1 MRTCLG
7 VTASG
12 HGGDPGQAQQV
23 VSGHG
28 CLSLHT
34 TVGGE
39 LDSERAVEEDWGS
52 GEVAVAYKR

>member
-1 MRTCLG
+1 M
-7 VTASG
+7 
-12 HGGDPGQAQQV
+12 
-23 VSGHG
+23 VSRHG

-34 TVGGE
+34 TDGGE